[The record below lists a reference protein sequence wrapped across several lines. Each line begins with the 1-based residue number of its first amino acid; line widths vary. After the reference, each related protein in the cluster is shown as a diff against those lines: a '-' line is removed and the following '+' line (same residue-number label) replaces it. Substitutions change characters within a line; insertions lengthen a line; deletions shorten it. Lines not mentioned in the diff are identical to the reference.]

1 LSNSGINKRKGAGM
15 KGLAI
20 QKDNLPTQFQP
31 EQTFNKQAQ
40 LDAIIE
46 LAKKTKNW
54 EALEDAIDI
63 KIADLKDFSEWWA
76 AHVKHGKVKMT
87 DTVISSD
94 RATELTGFT
103 VKQVSRLNQKLENEL
118 AYRAQLFGAAYKK
131 AFPEESL
138 VDKMTGDEE
147 SYTPT
152 KYLESAR
159 AVMGG
164 IDLDPAS
171 NDMAQEDVQAATYY
185 TVHDDGL
192 SQEWAGRVWMNPPYT
207 ARVINQFIDKAVRHY
222 QAGEITQAIILTNN
236 NTDTSW
242 FHQGAGAASAVCFTA
257 GRINFLKPDG
267 SRSSPTNGQSFFYL
281 GNNLDEFKEEFSQ
294 YGLVMVKA

>member
-1 LSNSGINKRKGAGM
+1 M

-31 EQTFNKQAQ
+31 DQTFHKQAQ

-46 LAKKTKNW
+46 LARKTKNW
-54 EALEDAIDI
+54 EALEDAIEI
-63 KIADLKDFSEWWA
+63 KVADQKEFLEWWGSR
-76 AHVKHGKVKMT
+76 VTIGQSPGRGNKSIS
-87 DTVISSD
+87 DTEIVLSAD

-103 VKQVSRLNQKLENEL
+103 PLQVTRLKKKLMHEDS
-118 AYRAQLFGAAYKK
+118 YRAQLFGAAYKK
-131 AFPEESL
+131 AFPDESL

-147 SYTPT
+147 SYTPA

-159 AVMGG
+159 VVMGG

-171 NDMAQEDVQAATYY
+171 NEMAQEDVQATTYY

-242 FHQGAGAASAVCFTA
+242 FHQGAGAASAICFTA

-281 GNNLDEFKEEFSQ
+281 GHNLDAFKEEFSQ